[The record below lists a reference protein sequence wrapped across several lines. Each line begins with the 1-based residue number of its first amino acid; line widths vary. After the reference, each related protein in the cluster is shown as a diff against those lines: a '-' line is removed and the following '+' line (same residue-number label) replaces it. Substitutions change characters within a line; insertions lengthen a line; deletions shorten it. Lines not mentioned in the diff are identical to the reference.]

1 MDNHLNNTGSARLL
15 ANLRRNGSAGASPSR
30 MKNSP
35 YRVKNWISG
44 GDNPKMVRLW
54 FAISLA
60 VCICCFARSAN
71 AQDLRRPVQSGE
83 LAESWQ
89 SLRSELRAAIA
100 PLAEPK
106 YEIRLLA
113 RGEVDGSPERLSI
126 SELPERIVLIL
137 GGLQGDAQAC
147 EQFAMSL
154 ERTMAFPANTR
165 CAVFDYPNDGS
176 IQESGRVLKR
186 LLQEFHLGSPN
197 TKVSIVGHS
206 MGGLVAR
213 YALEFPSEPD
223 RFAACEMVDHL
234 TMLCPPNHGS
244 VLAQYADALEFADAL
259 SKMKNGSDSLIS
271 VINALVDDGLGEAC
285 DELVPG
291 SEFLRTLN
299 SMERVPGVRYSIIA
313 GTRGPISPLLR
324 LAGSIAVSQGRSES
338 QTRGLEKIEKG
349 LRRVEELISS
359 DELTLGLG
367 DGAVSLGSARLPG
380 VTEFMKA
387 PIHHAEWADVEKP
400 QVQELI
406 RKVASLLDRS

>member
-1 MDNHLNNTGSARLL
+1 M
-15 ANLRRNGSAGASPSR
+15 
-30 MKNSP
+30 
-35 YRVKNWISG
+35 
-44 GDNPKMVRLW
+44 MVRLG
-54 FAISLA
+54 FAICIS
-60 VCICCFARSAN
+60 VCICCFVRTAN
-71 AQDLRRPVQSGE
+71 AQDLRRRVQQEE
-83 LAESWQ
+83 LAGSWQ

-106 YEIRLLA
+106 YEIRFLA
-113 RGEVDGSPERLSI
+113 RGKLVGSPERLSI

-147 EQFAMSL
+147 EQFAKSL
-154 ERTMAFPANTR
+154 ERTLAYPANTR
-165 CAVFDYPNDGS
+165 CAVFEYPNDGS
-176 IQESGRVLKR
+176 IQESGRALMQ
-186 LLQEFHLGSPN
+186 LLQEFHRGSPK

-206 MGGLVAR
+206 MGSLVAR
-213 YALEFPSEPD
+213 YALESPAEPD
-223 RFAACEMVDHL
+223 RFAVCEMVDHL

-259 SKMKNGSDSLIS
+259 SKIKNGSDSLIS
-271 VINALVDDGLGEAC
+271 VIHALVDDGLGEAC

-291 SEFLRTLN
+291 SKFLQTLN
-299 SMERVPGVRYSIIA
+299 SFDRVPGVRYSIIA

-324 LAGSIAVSQGRSES
+324 IAGSIAISQGLSES
-338 QTRGLEKIEKG
+338 QTRGLEKIEIG

-359 DELTLGLG
+359 DELTLGRG

-406 RKVASLLDRS
+406 RKVASLLSRT